1 MTNTKLWQCRK
12 VHQVYNIIEP
22 CYNTG
27 QVHYSDPDC
36 NSLLPIR
43 ADNSKIMYSVTC
55 RIHSRLGQGCCW
67 QHWSWPTW
75 PCPTERPQTD
85 PLHLSCRPTTTKWT
99 KWTRMNKNEQE
110 NWNKTCF
117 EQVSW
122 LRDRTLRLHKRFRLD
137 WWFWGII
144 KRQWDPNS

>member
-75 PCPTERPQTD
+75 PCPTKRPQTD
-85 PLHLSCRPTTTKWT
+85 PLHLSCRPTTRC
-99 KWTRMNKNEQE
+99 TRMNKNEQD
-110 NWNKTCF
+110 WTRMNKKIETRLVLNKFHDF
-117 EQVSW
+117 ETELSD
-122 LRDRTLRLHKRFRLD
+122 LTKDL
-137 WWFWGII
+137 
-144 KRQWDPNS
+144 NSIDGSGEL